1 MSNDPLPVGARATL
15 NDSRRAHPAAILE
28 LSQDGVV
35 RESNGRLEKLVGRDV
50 VGRSFADLL
59 DTTSREKWRRLL
71 ERRDE
76 LPQGSLCE
84 LVFDVKGT
92 MELRRFTTVWGR
104 ENHDDVVW
112 LIENADDEGLEP
124 LLIELGEAN
133 TELVDVQRNLAKERS
148 HLNRVIAD
156 AEAARIQ
163 AERASSRLQV
173 LHAVSSSVLA
183 THTQEEIAQRLLKGA
198 YEALAADT
206 GAVLLLKEPAD
217 TTHIIAIIGGEA
229 EAGEPANATVNE
241 GFVRRL
247 IRTRSAVIFNDPAH
261 SDIPS
266 PYVRSTMM
274 SVARAPIFIGDRVI
288 GAVRVGSKQPN
299 AFDADDLRLL
309 ELVARDI
316 GVAIERTRLLGAERA
331 ARAQLER
338 AVRVRDEVLAVVA
351 HDLRNPLARI
361 STTAAL
367 LAEESLA
374 PEGRA
379 QMLAVIRRSSHVMER
394 LIRDLL
400 DVARLEGGRLPIER
414 RSVSL
419 DSIVRDAASTVEAS
433 ASDRGILFETRVPE
447 ERVTIDAD
455 AERLQQVIGN
465 LLDNALRVTPN
476 GGRVTLEARRENER
490 AVISVADTGPGIAA
504 EDLPHLFEGFWQG
517 TRQRRGTAGL
527 GLAIAK
533 GIVDAHDG
541 RISVKS
547 APGKGATFEIAL
559 KVAAQSE

>member
-1 MSNDPLPVGARATL
+1 MSNDPLPVGAHAAL
-15 NDSRRAHPAAILE
+15 NDSPHGRPAAILA
-28 LSQDGVV
+28 LSPDGVV
-35 RESNGRLEKLVGRDV
+35 RESNGRLEELVGRDI

-59 DTTSREKWRRLL
+59 DSTSREKWRRLL
-71 ERRDE
+71 ERRDK

-84 LVFDVKGT
+84 LIFDAKDT
-92 MELRRFTTVWGR
+92 MELRRFAAVWGR
-104 ENHDDVVW
+104 EGDEDVLW
-112 LIENADDEGLEP
+112 LVENAGEEELEP
-124 LLIELGEAN
+124 LVTELGEAN
-133 TELVDVQRNLAKERS
+133 TELVDVQRDLSRERAR
-148 HLNRVIAD
+148 LRRVLAD
-156 AEAARIQ
+156 AEAARVQ

-183 THTQEEIAQRLLKGA
+183 THTQEEIAHRLLRGA

-217 TTHIIAIIGGEA
+217 AAHVIAIIGGEA

-241 GFVRRL
+241 AFVRRL
-247 IRTRSAVIFNDPAH
+247 VRTRSAVIFNDPAH

-266 PYVRSTMM
+266 PYVRSTMK

-288 GAVRVGSKQPN
+288 GAVRIGSKQPN
-299 AFDADDLRLL
+299 AFDSDDLRLL

-316 GVAIERTRLLGAERA
+316 GVAIERTRLLDAERS
-331 ARAQLER
+331 ARAQAER

-367 LAEESLA
+367 LAEESLE
-374 PEGRA
+374 PESRT
-379 QMLAVIRRSSHVMER
+379 QMLAVIRRSSLVMER

-414 RSVSL
+414 RPVSL

-433 ASDRGILFETRVPE
+433 ASERGIVFETRVPE
-447 ERVTIDAD
+447 ERVTIEAD

-465 LLDNALRVTPN
+465 LLDNALRVTPK
-476 GGRVTLEARRENER
+476 GGRVILEARREDER
-490 AVISVADTGPGIAA
+490 AIISVADTGPGIAA

-517 TRQRRGTAGL
+517 TRQRRGAAGL

-533 GIVDAHDG
+533 GIVEAHDG
-541 RISVKS
+541 RISVTS
-547 APGKGATFEIAL
+547 TPGKGATFEIEL